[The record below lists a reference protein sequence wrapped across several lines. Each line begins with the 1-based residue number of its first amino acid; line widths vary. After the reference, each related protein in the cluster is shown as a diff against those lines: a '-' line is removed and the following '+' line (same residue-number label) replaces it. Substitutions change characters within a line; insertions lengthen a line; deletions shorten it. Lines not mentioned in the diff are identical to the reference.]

1 MKINILIRTKA
12 GREDLLKNCLAS
24 IEKQTYKNYNII
36 IGSEYERPDAWLLKP
51 DYNLGQYFYNDYCN
65 TLKDLVTDGYFFFLD
80 DDDVLINKYALE
92 RIAKHLKGDGLIC
105 QMQRGVAKL
114 KPNDKQ
120 IDLNLIESGSIGMPC
135 LILHSKYKNLIDVP
149 ATSNGD
155 FVWIKEISKLV
166 DLTFIKEVLVYSHKR
181 NYGI

>member
-1 MKINILIRTKA
+1 MKFNILIRTKA

-36 IGSEYERPDAWLLKP
+36 IGSEYKKEGTVLLKQNL
-51 DYNLGQYFYNDYCN
+51 NLGEYFYNDYCN
-65 TLKDLVTDGYFFFLD
+65 TLKDLITDGYFFFLD
-80 DDDVLINKYALE
+80 DDDILINKYALE

-105 QMQRGVAKL
+105 QMQRGENKL
-114 KPNDKQ
+114 KPNDLQIESKQ
-120 IDLNLIESGSIGMPC
+120 IESGKIGMPC
-135 LILHSKYKNLIDVP
+135 LVLHSKHKNLVDIP

-166 DLTFIKEVLVYSHKR
+166 DLHFVKEVLVYSQKR
-181 NYGI
+181 SFGL